1 MTTITIYKSEN
12 GTYRRFTCK
21 GHAGYDDY
29 GKDIVC
35 ASVSCL
41 VINTIN
47 SLDELVH
54 EKMEI
59 TTDERKG
66 LIDCRFIGEISS
78 QGKLLIDSMLLGLQ
92 GIVSDYGK
100 KYLELKFKEV

>member
-1 MTTITIYKSEN
+1 MTTIMIYQSNKGE
-12 GTYRRFTCK
+12 YQRLTCK
-21 GHAGYDDY
+21 GHAGYADY

-35 ASVSCL
+35 ASISCL

-59 TTDERKG
+59 TTEEEQG
-66 LIDCRFIGEISS
+66 YIDCRFESLS
-78 QGKLLIDSMLLGLQ
+78 DEGKLLMDSLILGLQ
-92 GIVSDYGK
+92 NIVSNYGK

>member
-12 GTYRRFTCK
+12 GTYKRFTCD
-21 GHAGYDDY
+21 GHAGYADY

-47 SLDELVH
+47 SMDELVH

-59 TTDERKG
+59 TTNEKKG
-66 LIDCRFIGEISS
+66 LIDCRFCGEISS
-78 QGKLLIDSMLLGLQ
+78 QSRLLMDSLILGLK

>member
-1 MTTITIYKSEN
+1 MIYQSNKGE
-12 GTYRRFTCK
+12 YQRLTCK
-21 GHAGYDDY
+21 GHAGYADY

-35 ASVSCL
+35 ASISCL

-59 TTDERKG
+59 TTEESLSD
-66 LIDCRFIGEISS
+66 
-78 QGKLLIDSMLLGLQ
+78 QGKLLMDSLILGLQ
-92 GIVSDYGK
+92 NIVSDYGK